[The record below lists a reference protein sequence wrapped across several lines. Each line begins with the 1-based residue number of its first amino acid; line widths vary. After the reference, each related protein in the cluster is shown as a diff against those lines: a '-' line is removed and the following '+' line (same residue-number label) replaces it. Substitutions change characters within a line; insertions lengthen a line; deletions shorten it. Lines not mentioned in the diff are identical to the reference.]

1 MSKPP
6 SKFRLSL
13 KVNIKQIIIILGTLV
28 IIALIPIIISF
39 LLNPEGG
46 SITERISNAFESF
59 ELNTEDQ
66 GEKQTF
72 TIPLLNQEIDISLL
86 KSNPQLVIFIGIA
99 LILISIVIIM
109 TLVKRRIRV
118 KSKKIGS
125 EEKK

>member
-1 MSKPP
+1 M
-6 SKFRLSL
+6 
-13 KVNIKQIIIILGTLV
+13 
-28 IIALIPIIISF
+28 ALIPLLISF

-46 SITERISNAFESF
+46 SITERVSNAFDSF
-59 ELNTEDQ
+59 RLNTEDQ
-66 GEKQTF
+66 GEKQTL
-72 TIPLLNQEIDISLL
+72 TVPLINKDVDISLF

-118 KSKKIGS
+118 KSKKIES